1 MAAPQND
8 RKEISVSVSRLL
20 ALGFLATIAVLFFL
34 SYRLEG
40 LAWTLLNISLPSDQK
55 VLAIQE
61 AFHAWGAF
69 SPLVYLLL
77 VTGEVVIAPIPGTL
91 LYLPGGMLFG
101 GFWGGTLAL
110 AGNTIGAGVS
120 CQLMRSLL
128 GPDAREAIARQPF
141 FARQRCRIERH
152 GIAIIVLL
160 RLNPLTSSDLVSY
173 AAGSTQIPVHH
184 VMLGTMIGMAPLCYV
199 QAYLSMTLFES
210 FPWLIWPFVAMVV
223 IYVGFFFWL
232 IWNGTKR
239 VNLRS

>member
-1 MAAPQND
+1 M
-8 RKEISVSVSRLL
+8 
-20 ALGFLATIAVLFFL
+20 GFLTTIAVLFFL
-34 SYRLEG
+34 SYRSEG

-55 VLAIQE
+55 VIAIQN
-61 AFHAWGAF
+61 AFHAWGAL

-110 AGNTIGAGVS
+110 AGNTIGAGIS

-128 GPDAREAIARQPF
+128 GPDSREAIARQPF
-141 FARQRCRIERH
+141 FVRQQRRIERH

-199 QAYLSMTLFES
+199 QSYLSMTLFES
-210 FPWLIWPFVAMVV
+210 FPWLIWPFVAMVG
-223 IYVGFFFWL
+223 IYIGFFIWL
-232 IWNGTKR
+232 IWNGFKR